1 MSIHQTKEI
10 VKKKSV
16 IRGFSIRYF
25 YFNLYLRETPSEDF
39 IV

>member
-1 MSIHQTKEI
+1 MSIHQPKEI
-10 VKKKSV
+10 VKKSV
-16 IRGFSIRYF
+16 FRGFSIGYF